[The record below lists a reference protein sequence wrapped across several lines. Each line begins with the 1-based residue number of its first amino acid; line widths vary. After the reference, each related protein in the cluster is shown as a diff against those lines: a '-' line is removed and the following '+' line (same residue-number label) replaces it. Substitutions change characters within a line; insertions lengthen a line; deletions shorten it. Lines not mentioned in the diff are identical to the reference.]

1 MTLKDYLHRI
11 THQWILVISVTII
24 FFAGGAA
31 YASIPEDL
39 PTQVYSSS
47 SQVLLIDSQAAANS
61 GVKSRSATVTA
72 IDLIATDF
80 VRAQVATESG
90 ITLKELTENVSL
102 SATANPDSNVLILV
116 SQSENPELAT
126 VVANT
131 AAQVIAAE
139 SLELLNAES
148 QIVEPAQE
156 ATETIDLTRNTSV
169 AKVAIPTVLGLLIG
183 LFIAFVRAWSNNTV
197 YSAQELLG
205 IGASQ
210 VVSVRSHRKRGQKS
224 SAIDEDDLR
233 KVRSLLPQKSGTVLL
248 INETTDQDF
257 SDFVVSLTASFV
269 SLGERVLVIDADLKS
284 PSTSALFSSNKDGK
298 GIASDVSTSA
308 GFTKLIH
315 RFDESTDVIAS
326 AGLVAHPE
334 DILGG
339 KTFQKFIGS
348 IQNKYDQI
356 VFLSPS
362 VTKGSIPS
370 TLAGLVSDAVVVTE
384 TGVSELGDVSK
395 TVTILDQSPVSSIT
409 VVVLDSKVVNSK
421 ESTGR

>member
-11 THQWILVISVTII
+11 THQWILIVSVTLI

-31 YASIPEDL
+31 YASIPEDV

-47 SQVLLIDSQAAANS
+47 SQVLLIDTQAAANS

-72 IDLIATDF
+72 IDLLTTDF
-80 VRAQVATESG
+80 VREQIAAETG
-90 ITLKELTENVSL
+90 MTLKELNEKVELFGT
-102 SATANPDSNVLILV
+102 ATPDSNVLTLIAR
-116 SQSENPELAT
+116 SENSLFT
-126 VVANT
+126 VAVSN
-131 AAQVIAAE
+131 AAADVIAAE
-139 SLELLNAES
+139 SLELLNAQS
-148 QIVEPAQE
+148 QIVETAQE

-205 IGASQ
+205 IGASH
-210 VVSVRSHRKRGQKS
+210 VVSVSSHRNRGQKS

-233 KVRSLLPQKSGTVLL
+233 KVRSFLPRESGTVLL

-257 SDFVVSLTASFV
+257 SDFVVSLTASFTT
-269 SLGERVLVIDADLKS
+269 LGERVLVIDADLKS
-284 PSTSALFSSNKDGK
+284 PSTSALFSSIKDGK
-298 GIASDVSTSA
+298 GIAPDVSTSA

-339 KTFQKFIGS
+339 KTFQKFISS

-370 TLAGLVSDAVVVTE
+370 TLAGLVSNVVVVAE
-384 TGVSELGDVSK
+384 TGVSELGDVTK
-395 TVTILDQSPVSSIT
+395 TVTILDQSPVSSIA

>member
-11 THQWILVISVTII
+11 THQWILIIAVTFI
-24 FFAGGAA
+24 FLAGGVT
-31 YASIPEDL
+31 YASIPEDV

-47 SQVLLIDSQAAANS
+47 SQVLLIDSQAAANT

-90 ITLKELTENVSL
+90 MTLKELNEKVELFGT
-102 SATANPDSNVLILV
+102 ATPDSNVLTLIAR
-116 SQSENPELAT
+116 SENSLFT
-126 VVANT
+126 VAVSN
-131 AAQVIAAE
+131 AAADVIAAE
-139 SLELLNAES
+139 SLELLNAQS
-148 QIVEPAQE
+148 QIVETAQE

-205 IGASQ
+205 IGASH
-210 VVSVRSHRKRGQKS
+210 VVSVRTHRNRGQKS

-269 SLGERVLVIDADLKS
+269 TLGERVLVIDADLKS
-284 PSTSALFSSNKDGK
+284 PSTSALFSSIKYGK
-298 GIASDVSTSA
+298 GIAPDVSTSA

-339 KTFQKFIGS
+339 KTFQKFISS

-370 TLAGLVSDAVVVTE
+370 TLAGLVSNVVVVAE
-384 TGVSELGDVSK
+384 TGVSELGDVTK
-395 TVTILDQSPVSSIT
+395 TVTILDQSPVSSIA

>member
-11 THQWILVISVTII
+11 TQQWILIITVTLI
-24 FFAGGAA
+24 FFAGGVA
-31 YASIPEDL
+31 YASIPEDV

-90 ITLKELTENVSL
+90 LTLKELAENVYL

-116 SQSENPELAT
+116 AQSENPELAT

-131 AAQVIAAE
+131 AAEVIAAE

-205 IGASQ
+205 IGASH
-210 VVSVRSHRKRGQKS
+210 VVSVRSHRNRGQKS
-224 SAIDEDDLR
+224 SVIDEDDLR
-233 KVRSLLPQKSGTVLL
+233 KVRSLLSQESGTVLL

-257 SDFVVSLTASFV
+257 SDFIVSLTASFTT
-269 SLGERVLVIDADLKS
+269 LGERVLVIDADLKS
-284 PSTSALFSSNKDGK
+284 PSTSALFSSIKDGK
-298 GIASDVSTSA
+298 GIAPDVSTSA

-326 AGLVAHPE
+326 VGLVAHPE

-362 VTKGSIPS
+362 GTKGSIPS
-370 TLAGLVSDAVVVTE
+370 TLAGLVSDAVVVAE

-395 TVTILDQSPVSSIT
+395 TVTILDQSRVSSIA

>member
-11 THQWILVISVTII
+11 THQWILIVSVTLM
-24 FFAGGAA
+24 FLAGGVT
-31 YASIPEDL
+31 YASIPEDV

-47 SQVLLIDSQAAANS
+47 SQVLLIDSQAAANT

-90 ITLKELTENVSL
+90 LTLKELTENVYL
-102 SATANPDSNVLILV
+102 SATANPDSNVLVLV

-156 ATETIDLTRNTSV
+156 ATETIDLTRNSSV

-183 LFIAFVRAWSNNTV
+183 LFIAFVRAWLTNTV

-205 IGASQ
+205 IGASH
-210 VVSVRSHRKRGQKS
+210 VVSVRTHRKRGQKS

-257 SDFVVSLTASFV
+257 SDFVVSLTASFTT
-269 SLGERVLVIDADLKS
+269 LGERVLVVDADLKS
-284 PSTSALFSSNKDGK
+284 PSTSSLFSSIKDGK
-298 GIASDVSTSA
+298 GIAPDVSTSA

-362 VTKGSIPS
+362 VTKGSIPL
-370 TLAGLVSDAVVVTE
+370 TLTGLVSNVVVVAE

-395 TVTILDQSPVSSIT
+395 TVTILDQSPVSSIA

-421 ESTGR
+421 ETTGR

>member
-72 IDLIATDF
+72 IDLLTTDF
-80 VRAQVATESG
+80 LREQIAAESG
-90 ITLKELTENVSL
+90 MTLKELNERVELFGT
-102 SATANPDSNVLILV
+102 ATPDSNVLTLIAR
-116 SQSENPELAT
+116 SENSLFP
-126 VVANT
+126 VAVTN
-131 AAQVIAAE
+131 AASKVIAAE
-139 SLELLNAES
+139 SLELLNAQS
-148 QIVEPAQE
+148 QIVETAQE

-205 IGASQ
+205 IGASH
-210 VVSVRSHRKRGQKS
+210 VVSVRTHRNRGQLTS
-224 SAIDEDDLR
+224 VIDEDDLR
-233 KVRSLLPQKSGTVLL
+233 KVRSLLPQESGTVLL
-248 INETTDQDF
+248 INETTELDF
-257 SDFVVSLTASFV
+257 SDFVISLTASFTT
-269 SLGERVLVIDADLKS
+269 LGERVLVIDADLKS
-284 PSTSALFSSNKDGK
+284 PSTSALFSSIKDGK
-298 GIASDVSTSA
+298 GIAPDASTSA

-370 TLAGLVSDAVVVTE
+370 TLAGLVSNVLVIAE

-395 TVTILDQSPVSSIT
+395 TVTILDQSPVSSIA